1 VTVVGMAT
9 FRDRV
14 LLELSDAGQLAG
26 LLLPAGD
33 TTGSRVRTML
43 GASYDLT
50 SARID
55 SVRSVAVTSVVLE
68 RPLFPVGRQTGGW
81 QQTVPTFTRTD
92 LSLDVPAPADPVW
105 VDLLAQLSV
114 TVVTEVDPGGAE
126 SVLAKGFDEFT
137 TLDEFRARFVF
148 IDLDEFMARHHI
160 TTVEELRDA
169 FDYIV
174 TEVRLR
180 TPPPFDPADPANTH
194 ILAVTLAAA
203 VVDPLDLAEGLRT
216 VRLIQAATKDLTGP
230 KPASVPAEPVAAYA
244 TAAVFATAA
253 LGAAG
258 LTAAEVEQLY
268 AQQGVVSLFLTAN

>member
-1 VTVVGMAT
+1 MTT

-14 LLELSDAGQLAG
+14 LLELSNATQLAT
-26 LLLPAGD
+26 LLLPASD

-55 SVRSVAVTSVVLE
+55 SVRAVAVTSVVLE
-68 RPLFPVGRQTGGW
+68 RPVFPVGRQTGGW

-105 VDLLAQLSV
+105 VDLLAELSV

-126 SVLAKGFDEFT
+126 SVLAKGFDDFS
-137 TLDEFRARFVF
+137 TLDEFRARFTF
-148 IDLDEFMARHHI
+148 IDLDEFMARHRI

-174 TEVRLR
+174 AEVRLR

-194 ILAVTLAAA
+194 TLAVTLAAVA
-203 VVDPLDLAEGLRT
+203 VDPFDLAEGLRAA
-216 VRLIQAATKDLTGP
+216 RLIQAATKDLIGP
-230 KPASVPAEPVAAYA
+230 RPASIPAEPVAAYA

-253 LGAAG
+253 LGDAG